1 MPMKNYSTLI
11 YFVNNIQTK
20 FDSFDE
26 ESMDRQFEGFLAEM
40 EVAEKVP
47 SDSTIKN
54 ILDFSRSYEVIET
67 EKTGYVEMNLN

>member
-11 YFVNNIQTK
+11 YFVNNIQAK
-20 FDSFDE
+20 LDSFDE
-26 ESMDRQFEGFLAEM
+26 ESMDLEFEGFLAKM
-40 EVAEKVP
+40 EIAEKVP
-47 SDSTIKN
+47 SDQTMKN